1 MKMKLYQILPEGGQ
15 EVFIS
20 AAKTDDA
27 AALYITHLEEQGL
40 HDDYEFSVERFDTRV
55 KGDWQASMEKM
66 LSKGLSGIATY
77 SDASG
82 WSVKQ
87 P

>member
-15 EVFIS
+15 ELFIS

-27 AALYITHLEEQGL
+27 AAIYITHLEEQGL

-55 KGDWQASMEKM
+55 KGDWRPGLLEM

-82 WSVKQ
+82 WSVRQ
-87 P
+87 L